1 MDRRNRSNLTVSR
14 RESLRL
20 SMGLVFGALGAWGTP
35 PQAQAGGEDFSHWV
49 ESFRARAEARG
60 VSDATYTHVMHGLKP
75 DTEVF
80 DLQRDQPEF
89 DEKLWQYLNRRVS
102 DWRIE
107 VGKEKAK
114 EYAALLS
121 RIEQDI
127 GVDRSVMLGIW
138 GVESAYGDPDV
149 QRNHMRP
156 IFPALAALAWGEPR
170 RRRYWEQELLNAL
183 VIVERGWSTPEEMGA
198 TR

>member
-1 MDRRNRSNLTVSR
+1 MDRRNRSSLTVSR

-20 SMGLVFGALGAWGTP
+20 SMGLVVGALGAWGTP
-35 PQAQAGGEDFSHWV
+35 PQAQAGGEDFSHLV
-49 ESFRARAEARG
+49 ESFRAQAEARG

-89 DEKLWQYLNRRVS
+89 SEKR
-102 DWRIE
+102 
-107 VGKEKAK
+107 
-114 EYAALLS
+114 
-121 RIEQDI
+121 
-127 GVDRSVMLGIW
+127 
-138 GVESAYGDPDV
+138 VESSYGDPDV

-170 RRRYWEQELLNAL
+170 RRHYWEKELLNVL
-183 VIVERGWSTPEEMGA
+183 VIVERGWSTPEEIRGSWAGAMGH
-198 TR
+198 TLQRMLGGTG

>member
-1 MDRRNRSNLTVSR
+1 MDRWNPSSLTVSR
-14 RESLRL
+14 RKALRL
-20 SMGLVFGALGAWGTP
+20 SMGFAAAALTSSIVP
-35 PQAQAGGEDFSHWV
+35 PRAQAHDEDFSHWV
-49 ESFRARAEARG
+49 ESFGARARARG

-80 DLQRDQPEF
+80 ELQRDQPEF
-89 DEKLWQYLNRRVS
+89 GERLWQYLNRRVS

-107 VGKEKAK
+107 SGKEKAK

-149 QRNHMRP
+149 QKNHMRP

-170 RRRYWEQELLNAL
+170 RRRYWEQEL
-183 VIVERGWSTPEEMGA
+183 
-198 TR
+198 